1 MGQRCSPPEH
11 RYTPVELWL
20 HTVTHGRGSEGET
33 GERSG
38 EPVPFTLPRN
48 MVYRA
53 FLPLMRTPRL
63 PVVDWTDTPPADLN
77 GLVRFAGRR
86 ILVSAR
92 VPSHSNAVYMSERL
106 RAVVTTKTTL
116 WSSIWRMTAIYNSL
130 LMNVLDLTIR
140 FQVKRNHVIV
150 INCEVHETWQQLATL
165 RVRQCC
171 KTNPQHKKTG
181 IVSNATL
188 RRFR

>member
-11 RYTPVELWL
+11 RYSPVEMWW
-20 HTVTHGRGSEGET
+20 HTVTHGWGSEGET

-48 MVYRA
+48 MVYPA
-53 FLPLMRTPRL
+53 FLPLIRTPRL
-63 PVVDWTDTPPADLN
+63 PVVDWTDAAAPHPLGDLN

-92 VPSHSNAVYMSERL
+92 VPSHWNAVYISERL
-106 RAVVTTKTTL
+106 RVVVTTKTTL
-116 WSSIWRMTAIYNSL
+116 WSSVWHMTAIYTSL
-130 LMNVLDLTIR
+130 PINILDLTTR

-150 INCEVHETWQQLATL
+150 INCEVLKTWQQLAYKAVLQDKPT
-165 RVRQCC
+165 
-171 KTNPQHKKTG
+171 T
-181 IVSNATL
+181 
-188 RRFR
+188 